1 MSRRLLFISDLH
13 LQATRPDITLGLTRF
28 LDAQRGDCDELYI
41 LGDLFEAWLGDD
53 ATDGLATQVANALS
67 DFAAAGARVYL
78 MHGNRDFLLGERFA
92 EACGATLLPDPSLI
106 ETPIGS
112 LLISHGDALCTDD
125 VDYQRFRAVVREEA
139 WQQEFLARPLEAR
152 IAFAREAREKSRE
165 ATAGK
170 TEEIMDVNADAVQT
184 LLRTQQQRRLLHGH
198 THRPAMHVLPPAE
211 ELDEESGGWRLVLG
225 DWDRQGWYA
234 EITADGPRLEHF
246 PLPAAGDGPQ
256 ADPEA
261 SAAG

>member
-1 MSRRLLFISDLH
+1 MSRRQLFISDLH
-13 LQATRPDITLGLTRF
+13 LQASRPDITLGLTRF
-28 LDAQRGDCDELYI
+28 LEAQRGNCDELYI

-53 ATDGLATQVANALS
+53 AMDALAARVAGALS
-67 DFAAAGARVYL
+67 DFAAAGADVYL

-92 EACGATLLPDPSLI
+92 AACGATLLPDPSLI
-106 ETPIGS
+106 DTPIGS

-125 VDYQRFRAVVREEA
+125 VDYQRFRTVVRQEA
-139 WQQEFLARPLEAR
+139 WQKEFLARPLEAR
-152 IAFAREAREKSRE
+152 IAFAREARQKSRE

-170 TEEIMDVNADAVQT
+170 AEEIMDVNADAVQA
-184 LLRTQQQRRLLHGH
+184 LLTTQQQSRLLHGH
-198 THRPAMHVLPPAE
+198 THRPAMHEFQPDE
-211 ELDEESGGWRLVLG
+211 DLDEASGGWRLVLG

-246 PLPAAGDGPQ
+246 PLPVAGDESQ

-261 SAAG
+261 STAG